1 MVTAVADTILRVRLT
16 PHGVA
21 RYAFLLAEAAT
32 SDVSA
37 AWCQSTKGL
46 SLTATFEYMISQ

>member
-1 MVTAVADTILRVRLT
+1 MVTAVIDTILRVQLT

-46 SLTATFEYMISQ
+46 SLAATFEYMISP